1 MTWKPNDTF
10 RIYKFLLQEREKLL
24 NTVKKNVK
32 KSKQRKRGLFLALLP
47 PEFQLLLFN
56 SQGNKDLSSS
66 IFTNF
71 SPTYKYKLSTWYDV
85 DWCCYSISNTFSCI
99 HVLIKV
105 KLDDP
110 SNYPLHLICQSY
122 KSQRKMVPLY
132 CEKRKT
138 PNIVMKKGISSC
150 SSFQQQLFTTKTF
163 SQNWIFMRNPHVLL
177 IFCWHQTDS
186 PGSFIC
192 SWWITLLIK
201 QIALSWLWFPRRFSV
216 WLQVYAA
223 VYPWENSA

>member
-24 NTVKKNVK
+24 NTVKKKVK
-32 KSKQRKRGLFLALLP
+32 KSKQWKRGFWGLYYLQNSSLFYLTPRETKTCHPVSSQISVQPINTNWALDMMLMC
-47 PEFQLLLFN
+47 F
-56 SQGNKDLSSS
+56 
-66 IFTNF
+66 
-71 SPTYKYKLSTWYDV
+71 
-85 DWCCYSISNTFSCI
+85 YSISNTFSCI

-110 SNYPLHLICQSY
+110 SSYPLHFICQRY

-150 SSFQQQLFTTKTF
+150 VSFQQQLFTTKTF

-201 QIALSWLWFPRRFSV
+201 QIALSWLWFPCRFSV